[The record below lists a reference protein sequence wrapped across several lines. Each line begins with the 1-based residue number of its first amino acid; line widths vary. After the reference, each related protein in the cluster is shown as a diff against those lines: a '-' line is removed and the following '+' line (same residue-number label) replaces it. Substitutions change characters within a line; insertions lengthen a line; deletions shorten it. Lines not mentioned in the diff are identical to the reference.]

1 MCGIV
6 GGTSNRNILPIL
18 VEGLRRL
25 EYRGYDSAGV
35 AYKNNGKI
43 SLVKNAGR
51 VEELAD
57 KLNSKNN
64 SANIGIA
71 HTRWATHGVPSE
83 KNAHPHNSKNNI
95 YIVHNG
101 IIENHLT
108 LKGTLLKEGF
118 KFSSQTDT
126 EVIAHLIQFYMEKG
140 KDLDSAV
147 ISTIAKLKGAY
158 ALGIL
163 DKNNPE
169 TLIGVRQQSPLVIGE
184 GFEEQFIASDIMALS
199 NITNKFKFMD
209 DGQIAIL
216 DKDKI
221 AVTSSSGVAVKL
233 KTQEVDSNA
242 YTNDLKGYSHFME
255 KEIFEQS
262 NVIKNSL
269 EGRLAK
275 NESQEGI
282 FGVGFE
288 KEMKNISNIQIVA
301 CGTSFHAGR
310 IFEFWS
316 HKFLGINCRVDYG
329 SEYQYQEPIKTD
341 KTLLVT
347 ISQSGETADTLSSLK
362 FAKKTGNL
370 VSLTIC
376 NVANSSLCRESDY
389 ALLTKAGPEI
399 GVASTKAF
407 VTQLACLNLLL
418 LTLMRVNNKLPTAR
432 KKITAAL
439 NDLPRLID
447 KTLKMTDEYKKVAKL
462 LFKRTSALFLGRGL
476 YFPIAREGA
485 LKLKEI
491 SYIHAEA
498 YPGGELKHG
507 PLALID
513 KNMPVIALAPDNE
526 HLDKIMSNI
535 EEVAARKGKVITI
548 GPLGRTKIDKNGG
561 HIKIPKTLDLLNP
574 IVSVVPMQLIAY
586 YTAVFKGTDVDKPRN
601 LAKSVTVE

>member
-57 KLNSKNN
+57 KLKLKNN
-64 SANIGIA
+64 SARIGIA

-95 YIVHNG
+95 YVVHNG

-108 LKGTLLKEGF
+108 LKDMLLREGF

-163 DKNNPE
+163 DKNNPD

-221 AVTSSSGVAVKL
+221 AVTSFSGVAAKL

-262 NVIKNSL
+262 NSVKNSL

-275 NESQEGI
+275 NGSQEGI

-329 SEYQYQEPIKTD
+329 SEYQYQEPVKTD

-362 FAKKTGNL
+362 FAKKSGSPVT
-370 VSLTIC
+370 LTIC
-376 NVANSSLCRESDY
+376 NVANSSLFRESDY
-389 ALLTKAGPEI
+389 TLLTKAGPEI

-418 LTLMRVNNKLPTAR
+418 LTLMKVNNKLPTAR

-439 NDLPRLID
+439 KDLPKLIN

-462 LFKRTSALFLGRGL
+462 LFKRSSALFLGRGL

-535 EEVAARKGKVITI
+535 QEVAARKGKVITI

>member
-163 DKNNPE
+163 DKNNPD

-362 FAKKTGNL
+362 FAKKTGNP

-439 NDLPRLID
+439 NDLPRLIN